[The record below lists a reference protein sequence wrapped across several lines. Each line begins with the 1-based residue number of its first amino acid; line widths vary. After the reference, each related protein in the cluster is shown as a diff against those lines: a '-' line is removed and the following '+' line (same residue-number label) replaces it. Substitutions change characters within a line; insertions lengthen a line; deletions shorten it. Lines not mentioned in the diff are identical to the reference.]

1 MKMLRLFTS
10 LFLLL
15 AGLLAFSVPAIAL
28 AQGGAQATENTTEP
42 TPVLISE
49 PAPPPPPPA
58 AEISIDPTY
67 PKLEAIAGS
76 DFEFEVELLYFLG
89 EEPRDF
95 DLKATTPPGW
105 EVYFTPKYE
114 KDKKVS
120 AIRMEPTFSSPETLR
135 VVATAPSWPLPDPG
149 EYKITVDIS
158 SGDVKGSTELTAVV
172 TARYLLAV
180 IPVNGR
186 YNTNAKPGEDNFFSV
201 EVGNLGTAPIENIK
215 FSTTKPEGWTIEFT
229 PETIETL
236 DAFDSQT
243 MEVNIKPPT
252 DTIAGDYNIT
262 LRASGKQTSA
272 DEIGV
277 RVTVETPTV
286 WGWVGVGIIVVVI
299 AGLIVVFMRFS
310 RR

>member
-1 MKMLRLFTS
+1 MKILRLVTF
-10 LFLLL
+10 LCLLL
-15 AGLLAFSVPAIAL
+15 VGLLAFSAPAITL
-28 AQGGAQATENTTEP
+28 AQGGEEATANATT
-42 TPVLISE
+42 
-49 PAPPPPPPA
+49 PAPPPAP
-58 AEISIDPTY
+58 EINIEPTY

-76 DFEFEVELLYFLG
+76 DFEFEVELSYFMG
-89 EEPRDF
+89 EETRDF
-95 DLKATTPPGW
+95 DLKATAPPNW

-114 KDKKVS
+114 KEKKVS
-120 AIRMEPTFSSPETLR
+120 AIRMEPFSSAEMLR
-135 VVATAPSWPLPDPG
+135 VVVTAPYWPLPDPG
-149 EYKITVDIS
+149 EYTITVDIS
-158 SGDVKGSTELTAVV
+158 SGDLKGSTELTAVI
-172 TARYLLAV
+172 TARYMLAV
-180 IPVNGR
+180 VPVDGR

-229 PETIETL
+229 PEKIETL

-272 DEIGV
+272 DEIGI